1 MQCGAQNESEG
12 VKGGVRTLLE
22 QVCSNS
28 GLGEVLEQSSTNL
41 RMVLEQGVLTVFQGW
56 NERAAA

>member
-12 VKGGVRTLLE
+12 VKVGVRTLLE

-28 GLGEVLEQSSTNL
+28 GLGEVLEQSNTNL
-41 RMVLEQGVLTVFQGW
+41 RMVLEQGVLTAFQ
-56 NERAAA
+56 R

>member
-12 VKGGVRTLLE
+12 VKLGVRPLLE

-28 GLGEVLEQSSTNL
+28 GLGEVLEQSNTNL
-41 RMVLEQGVLTVFQGW
+41 RMVLEQGVLTAFQ
-56 NERAAA
+56 R